1 MLENLISTL
10 KANPRSIVFT
20 EGADP
25 RILEAASRLK
35 KDDILTPILVGNVQ
49 EVQSAASQNHFD
61 ITGIEI
67 IDPHP
72 IRKWTLWCRRW

>member
-67 IDPHP
+67 IDPASYP
-72 IRKWTLWCRRW
+72 E